1 MLYVFKRILAV
12 IPVLGIVAVIVF
24 LLLHLSP
31 GDPAALIAGDTAS
44 SDDVERIRKLLGLD
58 RPLLEQFFSWS
69 WRLLQGD
76 LGVSVFTG
84 LPVTTMIGQRIEPTL
99 WLTLLTISFAV
110 FFAVPMGII
119 AAWKAGTW
127 IDRSLMALAVT
138 AFSLPV
144 FLIGYLLIFGFSIQL
159 GWLPVQGF
167 RSLSEGFVPFIRHL
181 ILPAVSGGLVYMA
194 LIARMTRATMLEVLG
209 EDYIRTARARG
220 VGNRRLLLRHA
231 LKNAAVPIVTTI
243 GLGIALLL
251 GGVIITESVFAIPGI
266 GRLTVDSVLRHD
278 YPVIQGIVL
287 VVAAVYVLIN
297 LVIDLL
303 YTVLDPRIRY

>member
-12 IPVLGIVAVIVF
+12 IPVLVIVAVIVF

-84 LPVTTMIGQRIEPTL
+84 LPVTKMIGQRIEPTL

-110 FFAVPMGII
+110 FFAVPMGIV

-144 FLIGYLLIFGFSIQL
+144 FLIGYLFIFGFSIQL

-220 VGNRRLLLRHA
+220 VGDRRLLLRHA

-287 VVAAVYVLIN
+287 VVAAVYVFIN
-297 LVIDLL
+297 LAIDLL

>member
-1 MLYVFKRILAV
+1 MFYVLKRILAV

-44 SDDVERIRKLLGLD
+44 SDDVERVRQLLGLN
-58 RPLLEQFFSWS
+58 RPLHEQFFSWL

-76 LGVSVFTG
+76 MGVSVFTG
-84 LPVTTMIGQRIEPTL
+84 LPVTRMIGQRIEPTL
-99 WLTLLTISFAV
+99 WLTFLTITFAV
-110 FFAVPMGII
+110 VFAVPMGIV

-127 IDRSLMALAVT
+127 IDRTLMALAVM

-144 FLIGYLLIFGFSIQL
+144 FLIGYLFIFGFSIKL
-159 GWLPVQGF
+159 AWLPVQGF
-167 RSLSEGFVPFIRHL
+167 RSISEGFVLFITHL

-220 VGNRRLLLRHA
+220 VGNQRLLLRHA

-287 VVAAVYVLIN
+287 VVAAVYVFIN
-297 LVIDLL
+297 LAIDLL

>member
-1 MLYVFKRILAV
+1 MFYVFKRILAV

-24 LLLHLSP
+24 LLMHLSP

-44 SDDVERIRKLLGLD
+44 SADVERVRHLLGLD
-58 RPLLEQFFSWS
+58 RPLFEQFFSWL
-69 WRLLQGD
+69 WRLMQGD

-99 WLTLLTISFAV
+99 WLTFLTITFAV
-110 FFAVPMGII
+110 VLAVPMGIV
-119 AAWKAGTW
+119 AAWKADTW
-127 IDRSLMALAVT
+127 IDRTLMALAVM

-144 FLIGYLLIFGFSIQL
+144 FLIGYLFIFGFSIKL

-167 RSLSEGFVPFIRHL
+167 HSISEGFVPFIKHL

-220 VGNRRLLLRHA
+220 VGSKRLLLRHA

-251 GGVIITESVFAIPGI
+251 GGVIVTESVFAIPGI

-287 VVAAVYVLIN
+287 VVAAVYVFIN
-297 LVIDLL
+297 LAIDLL

>member
-12 IPVLGIVAVIVF
+12 IPVLVIVAVIVF

-84 LPVTTMIGQRIEPTL
+84 LPVTKMIGQRIEPTL

-110 FFAVPMGII
+110 FFAVPMGIV

-144 FLIGYLLIFGFSIQL
+144 FLIGYLFIFGFSIQL

-287 VVAAVYVLIN
+287 VVAAVYVFIN
-297 LVIDLL
+297 LAIDLL

>member
-1 MLYVFKRILAV
+1 MFYVFKRILAV

-58 RPLLEQFFSWS
+58 RPLFEQFFSWL

-99 WLTLLTISFAV
+99 WLTFLTISFAV

-144 FLIGYLLIFGFSIQL
+144 FLIGYLFIFGFSIKL

-167 RSLSEGFVPFIRHL
+167 HSLSEGFGPFIRHL

-209 EDYIRTARARG
+209 EDYIRC
-220 VGNRRLLLRHA
+220 
-231 LKNAAVPIVTTI
+231 
-243 GLGIALLL
+243 
-251 GGVIITESVFAIPGI
+251 
-266 GRLTVDSVLRHD
+266 
-278 YPVIQGIVL
+278 
-287 VVAAVYVLIN
+287 
-297 LVIDLL
+297 LL
-303 YTVLDPRIRY
+303 YTSPSPRD

>member
-1 MLYVFKRILAV
+1 MFYFFKRILAV

-44 SDDVERIRKLLGLD
+44 SDDVERVRQLLGLN
-58 RPLLEQFFSWS
+58 RPLHEQFFSWL

-76 LGVSVFTG
+76 MGVSVFTG
-84 LPVTTMIGQRIEPTL
+84 LPVTRMIGQRIEPTL
-99 WLTLLTISFAV
+99 WLTFLTITFAV
-110 FFAVPMGII
+110 VFAVPMGII

-127 IDRSLMALAVT
+127 IDRALMALAVL

-144 FLIGYLLIFGFSIQL
+144 FLIGYLFIFAFSIKL
-159 GWLPVQGF
+159 AWLPVQGF
-167 RSLSEGFVPFIRHL
+167 HSISEGFVPFIKHL

-194 LIARMTRATMLEVLG
+194 LIARMTRATMLEVLS

-220 VGNRRLLLRHA
+220 VGSKRLLLRHA

-287 VVAAVYVLIN
+287 VVAAVYVFIN
-297 LVIDLL
+297 LAIDLL

>member
-1 MLYVFKRILAV
+1 MFYVFKRILAV

-44 SDDVERIRKLLGLD
+44 SDDVERVRQLLGLN
-58 RPLLEQFFSWS
+58 RPLYEQFFSWL

-76 LGVSVFTG
+76 MGVSVFTG
-84 LPVTTMIGQRIEPTL
+84 LPVTKMIGQRIEPTL
-99 WLTLLTISFAV
+99 WLTFLTITFAV
-110 FFAVPMGII
+110 VFAVPMGII

-127 IDRSLMALAVT
+127 IDRVLMALAVL

-144 FLIGYLLIFGFSIQL
+144 FLIGYLFIFGFSIKL
-159 GWLPVQGF
+159 AWLPVQGF
-167 RSLSEGFVPFIRHL
+167 HSISEGIVPFITHL
-181 ILPAVSGGLVYMA
+181 ILPSVSGGLVYMA

-220 VGNRRLLLRHA
+220 VGSKRLLLRHA

-251 GGVIITESVFAIPGI
+251 GGVIVTESVFAIPGI

-287 VVAAVYVLIN
+287 VTAAVYVFIN
-297 LVIDLL
+297 LAIDLL
-303 YTVLDPRIRY
+303 YTVFDPRIRY

>member
-1 MLYVFKRILAV
+1 MFYILKRILAV

-44 SDDVERIRKLLGLD
+44 SDDVERVRQLLGLN
-58 RPLLEQFFSWS
+58 RPLHEQFFSWL

-76 LGVSVFTG
+76 MGVSVFTG
-84 LPVTTMIGQRIEPTL
+84 LPVTKMIGQRIEPTL
-99 WLTLLTISFAV
+99 WLTFLTITFAV
-110 FFAVPMGII
+110 AFAVPIGII

-127 IDRSLMALAVT
+127 IDRALMALAVLS
-138 AFSLPV
+138 FSLPV
-144 FLIGYLLIFGFSIQL
+144 FLIGYLLIFGFSIKL
-159 GWLPVQGF
+159 AWLPVQGF
-167 RSLSEGFVPFIRHL
+167 RSISEGFVPFITHL

-194 LIARMTRATMLEVLG
+194 LIARMTRTTMLEVLG

-287 VVAAVYVLIN
+287 VVAAVYVFIN
-297 LVIDLL
+297 LAIDLL

>member
-1 MLYVFKRILAV
+1 MLYVLKRILAV

-31 GDPAALIAGDTAS
+31 GDPAELIAGDTAS
-44 SDDVERIRKLLGLD
+44 SADVERVRELLGLN
-58 RPLLEQFFSWS
+58 RPLYEQFFSWLG
-69 WRLLQGD
+69 RLLQGD

-84 LPVTTMIGQRIEPTL
+84 LPVTRMIGQRLEPTL
-99 WLTLLTISFAV
+99 WLTFLTITFAV
-110 FFAVPMGII
+110 VFAVPMGVI

-127 IDRSLMALAVT
+127 IDRALMALAVL

-144 FLIGYLLIFGFSIQL
+144 FLIGYLFIFGFSIQL
-159 GWLPVQGF
+159 AWLPVQGF

-181 ILPAVSGGLVYMA
+181 ILPAASGGLVYMA
-194 LIARMTRATMLEVLG
+194 LIARMTRATMLEVLS

-251 GGVIITESVFAIPGI
+251 GGVIVTESVFAIPGI

-287 VVAAVYVLIN
+287 VVAAVYVFIN
-297 LVIDLL
+297 LAIDLL

>member
-12 IPVLGIVAVIVF
+12 IPVLVIVAVIVF

-144 FLIGYLLIFGFSIQL
+144 FLIGYLFIFGFSIQL

-287 VVAAVYVLIN
+287 VVAAVYVFIN
-297 LVIDLL
+297 LAIDLL

>member
-1 MLYVFKRILAV
+1 MLYVLKRILAV
-12 IPVLGIVAVIVF
+12 LPVLGIVAVIVF

-44 SDDVERIRKLLGLD
+44 SDDVERVRQLLGLN
-58 RPLLEQFFSWS
+58 RPLYEQFVSWL

-76 LGVSVFTG
+76 MGVSVFTG
-84 LPVTTMIGQRIEPTL
+84 LPVTRMIGQRIEPTL
-99 WLTLLTISFAV
+99 WLTFLTITFAV
-110 FFAVPMGII
+110 VFAVPMGII

-127 IDRSLMALAVT
+127 IDRTLMALAVL

-144 FLIGYLLIFGFSIQL
+144 FLIGYLFIFGFSIKL
-159 GWLPVQGF
+159 AWLPVQGF
-167 RSLSEGFVPFIRHL
+167 RSISEGFVPFITHL

-220 VGNRRLLLRHA
+220 VGSKRLLLRHA

-287 VVAAVYVLIN
+287 VVAAVYVFIN
-297 LVIDLL
+297 LAIDLL

>member
-1 MLYVFKRILAV
+1 MLYVLKRILAV

-44 SDDVERIRKLLGLD
+44 SADVERVRELLGLN
-58 RPLLEQFFSWS
+58 RPLYEQFFSWL

-84 LPVTTMIGQRIEPTL
+84 LPVTRMIGQRIEPTL
-99 WLTLLTISFAV
+99 WLTFLTITFAV
-110 FFAVPMGII
+110 VFAVPMGVI

-127 IDRSLMALAVT
+127 IDRALMALAVL

-144 FLIGYLLIFGFSIQL
+144 FLIGYLFIFGFSIQL
-159 GWLPVQGF
+159 AWLPVQGF
-167 RSLSEGFVPFIRHL
+167 RSLSEGFAPFIRHL
-181 ILPAVSGGLVYMA
+181 ILPAASGGLVYMA
-194 LIARMTRATMLEVLG
+194 LIARMTRATMLEVLS

-220 VGNRRLLLRHA
+220 VGSRRLLLRHA

-251 GGVIITESVFAIPGI
+251 GGVIVTESVFAIPGI

-287 VVAAVYVLIN
+287 VVAAAYVFIN
-297 LVIDLL
+297 LAVDLL

>member
-1 MLYVFKRILAV
+1 MFYVFKRILAV

-44 SDDVERIRKLLGLD
+44 SDDVERVRQLLGLN
-58 RPLLEQFFSWS
+58 RPLHEQFFSWL

-76 LGVSVFTG
+76 MGVSVFTG
-84 LPVTTMIGQRIEPTL
+84 LPVSKMIGQRIEPTL
-99 WLTLLTISFAV
+99 WLTFLTITFAV
-110 FFAVPMGII
+110 AFAVPIGII

-127 IDRSLMALAVT
+127 IDRALMALAVLS
-138 AFSLPV
+138 FSLPV
-144 FLIGYLLIFGFSIQL
+144 FLIGYLLIFGFSIKL
-159 GWLPVQGF
+159 AWLPVQGF
-167 RSLSEGFVPFIRHL
+167 RSISEGFVPFITHL

-194 LIARMTRATMLEVLG
+194 LIARMTRTTMLEVLG

-220 VGNRRLLLRHA
+220 VGNQRLLLHHA

-287 VVAAVYVLIN
+287 VVAAVYVFIN
-297 LVIDLL
+297 LAIDLL

>member
-1 MLYVFKRILAV
+1 MFYVFKRILAV

-44 SDDVERIRKLLGLD
+44 SDDVERVRQLLGLN
-58 RPLLEQFFSWS
+58 RPLHEQFFSWL

-76 LGVSVFTG
+76 MGVSVFTG
-84 LPVTTMIGQRIEPTL
+84 LPVTRMIGQRIEPTL
-99 WLTLLTISFAV
+99 WLTFLTIIFAV
-110 FFAVPMGII
+110 IFAVPIGII

-127 IDRSLMALAVT
+127 IDRALMALAVLS
-138 AFSLPV
+138 FSLPV
-144 FLIGYLLIFGFSIQL
+144 FLIGYLFIFGFSIKL
-159 GWLPVQGF
+159 AWLPVQGF
-167 RSLSEGFVPFIRHL
+167 RSISEGFVPFITHL

-220 VGNRRLLLRHA
+220 VGNQRLLLRHA

-287 VVAAVYVLIN
+287 VVAAVYVFIN
-297 LVIDLL
+297 LAIDLL